1 MSSEEEP
8 PIQIKVEVESEQDP
22 INVNYNEVLERRIL
36 EQKNAKRDDTC
47 CFSPTP
53 KDYDC
58 NYFCSGRFMIQSI
71 PTVFVLGLLGYG
83 LYVYLFLYC
92 VLLLEGALA
101 DKIQG
106 YAFSV
111 TFSIAFVLTLVSY
124 IRCIIT
130 NPGAIPDG
138 FPSAITTEE
147 GSLLEAFVGDK
158 KPLMEKK
165 KRTGEP
171 RYCAKCEENKPD
183 RCHHC
188 SHCNRCVLKMDHHCP
203 WVNNCV
209 GWGNQKFFILFLF
222 WGSVMCLFAALS
234 LAPYIFMHFQ
244 DLLHGQ
250 LKDIQLLIGF
260 LLYSLFGIC
269 LMLFAAMHFH
279 LSCSN
284 LTTIEQFAKNSLK
297 RRRKVYDN
305 IYDLGDKKENFT
317 QVFGTSPLFW
327 FIPIFTTPG
336 DGLCWP
342 TNDSF
347 ISNV

>member
-147 GSLLEAFVGDK
+147 GSLLEAFVGLVPFQHTLFFVILRFLNAFPQGQKAIDGK
-158 KPLMEKK
+158 E
-165 KRTGEP
+165 
-171 RYCAKCEENKPD
+171 EENWRTK
-183 RCHHC
+183 
-188 SHCNRCVLKMDHHCP
+188 VLCKM
-203 WVNNCV
+203 
-209 GWGNQKFFILFLF
+209 
-222 WGSVMCLFAALS
+222 
-234 LAPYIFMHFQ
+234 
-244 DLLHGQ
+244 
-250 LKDIQLLIGF
+250 
-260 LLYSLFGIC
+260 
-269 LMLFAAMHFH
+269 
-279 LSCSN
+279 
-284 LTTIEQFAKNSLK
+284 
-297 RRRKVYDN
+297 
-305 IYDLGDKKENFT
+305 
-317 QVFGTSPLFW
+317 
-327 FIPIFTTPG
+327 
-336 DGLCWP
+336 
-342 TNDSF
+342 
-347 ISNV
+347 